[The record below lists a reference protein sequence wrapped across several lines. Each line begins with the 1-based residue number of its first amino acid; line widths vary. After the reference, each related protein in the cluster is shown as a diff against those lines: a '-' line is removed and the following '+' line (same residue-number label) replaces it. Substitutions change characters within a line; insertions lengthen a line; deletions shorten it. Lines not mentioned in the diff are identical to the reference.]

1 MKAKSYLK
9 STTFLSGICAVG
21 LFAGCA
27 TRSPNAQAGQSPLR
41 IGMSKGEVRQVMGSP
56 KETCATSQDESW
68 RYNDHVKALIP
79 LYSLVGGEFS
89 DTVVKFD
96 ADGKV
101 KNWWIVTR
109 TSSLA
114 SGNMQL
120 SPF

>member
-1 MKAKSYLK
+1 MKAKSYFK
-9 STTFLSGICAVG
+9 PVAFLSGICAIALVS
-21 LFAGCA
+21 GCA
-27 TRSPNAQAGQSPLR
+27 TNNPNPQAAQSPLR
-41 IGMSKGEVRQVMGSP
+41 IGMSKGEVRHLMGSP

-68 RYNDHVKALIP
+68 RYNDHAKALIP

-114 SGNMQL
+114 SGHLQL